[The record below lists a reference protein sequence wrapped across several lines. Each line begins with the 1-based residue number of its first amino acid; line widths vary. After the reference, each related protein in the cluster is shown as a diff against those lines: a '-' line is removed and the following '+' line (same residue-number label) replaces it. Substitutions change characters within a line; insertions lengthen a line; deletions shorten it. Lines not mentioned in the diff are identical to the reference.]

1 MFDFKE
7 SVLEKIVVH
16 KVGNKIQ
23 DEELVISEGQLSVDD
38 EVKELLMTYF
48 LSNFKQPEY
57 YQFTHS
63 SDVNLNELYT
73 FSGYM
78 FDPNKNFY
86 DQSVFIAKHLYEI
99 SDHPNIKG
107 GELYVTYI
115 KDCIIDDELVD
126 AIGIFKSESKETY
139 LKIYQQDRE
148 FSVDQDSGV
157 NIKKLDKGC
166 LIFNTEKDFGYKI
179 AIIDKTNKD
188 EAKYWKESFL
198 NVEPKS
204 DDFYQTNRYM
214 DLCKTFVKE
223 VFNKENEVE
232 KIDQIELLNRSV
244 EFFKNEEDFQEDNFK
259 ETVIENPEVIDA
271 FDEFKEKYQTENC
284 VDLSNNFS
292 ISDNAVKK
300 QQKSFKSILKLDKNF
315 HIYIHGRRDLIEKG
329 FDDDRGM
336 NYYKVYYEKEA

>member
-7 SVLEKIVVH
+7 AVLEKIVVH

-23 DEELVISEGQLSVDD
+23 DEDIVISEGQLSVDD

-48 LSNFKQPEY
+48 LSNFKQPEF

-78 FDPNKNFY
+78 FDPDKNFY

-107 GELYVTYI
+107 GELYITYI
-115 KDCIIDDELVD
+115 KDCIVDDELVD

-139 LKIYQQDRE
+139 LKVYQNDRE
-148 FSVDQDSGV
+148 FTVDQDSGV

-244 EFFKNEEDFQEDNFK
+244 EFFKKEEDFQEESFK
-259 ETVIENPEVIDA
+259 ESVIENPEVIDA
-271 FDEFKEKYQTENC
+271 FDEFKEKYQAENC
-284 VDLSNNFS
+284 VDLSSSFS
-292 ISDNAVKK
+292 ISENAVKK

-329 FDDDRGM
+329 YDDDKGM
-336 NYYKVYYEKEA
+336 SYYKVFYEKEA